1 MRTPNFKRW
10 FGNWDYDENAQVK
23 VTDITGL
30 SLGVDFKDTKALKK
44 WLISN
49 YAGQSVRIESDGS
62 IVGFSSKKL
71 NASLKRRG
79 ETQRSA
85 YTALEDLIKNAV
97 YFDFENNDGQDKHSN
112 LAGQDVYYSA
122 MKIGNEFYAVK
133 FKFDTLKEDLSRTY
147 KDHKVT
153 EITISPLVYH
163 TQTRINNPATYART
177 GDTLAFTLSDLTNGV
192 NPENVSKVVDENG
205 EPLVVYHGTDYGGFS
220 VFNTFDIAG
229 RNVGAFFSSEDRASW
244 YAKASYSPEILR
256 KGDGNTSG
264 MYACFLNMK
273 NPKIID
279 AEGEWAGH
287 IDQLRDNEEQ
297 DGVIVLNVVD
307 GTHDEGSRFE
317 DTNYVVFNPEQI
329 KSATD
334 NIGTFDGNDP
344 DIYYQAFSVRKSL
357 LQRLKDWL
365 RGKDIDDITIA
376 GIPISATNMKITFDN
391 EESERRYKEAELGVP
406 EPTVPQKVKRFTS
419 RLFKSFR
426 GDFPE
431 LAGNREFDF
440 AREEF
445 RKLGRAKSAQI
456 HKAMKT
462 FTENLGNLSERQRDL
477 FGRMRLLDDLMWRKS
492 QVPDAELPFG
502 FDDETL
508 KKEHEK
514 FTKLIQNEPGVQKAI
529 QAEEQTMREISRE
542 FVELAGQLGLNLD
555 GVFRNPHYYRHTIL
569 EYASMAARSTR
580 GARQADSKFG
590 GTLQDAIDEKL
601 NEIKNRSFM
610 KKYKGSALDINMNY
624 TQAQGEVRAQM
635 LMDIETMKTLLEIK
649 KKYDKAPELR
659 EALKKAFTP
668 PSDGNERHN
677 QGEGANL
684 SDIIPEGYA
693 LYNPAGS
700 RLIQSANTAAENV
713 LAMAIDDAAE
723 ETGLPLDEIL
733 NSMGANSEEFFNQ
746 LWIIPKEIKET
757 LRNMSKGRDR
767 GLLGNT
773 AKAITTAWKKL
784 VLFSPTRNLKYNF
797 RNFTGDLDAVIAGN
811 PNALKF
817 FGQAVR
823 ELTAHFTK
831 NKTTQDLKD
840 YMERSGGMNADSMAF
855 NDSEIKEL
863 QNMAEILKDEKAS
876 IPKKGW
882 NLIKK
887 FFANEVAFTQ
897 WREHILRYAAYLA
910 YKQDMD
916 NNKGTPSTWGA
927 SLKNE
932 VMALSDNRDKAYKMS
947 NELLGAYDQVS
958 DTGKQLREM
967 LIPFYSWMEVNMRR
981 YYRLLKNGFSG
992 QNSSDFTK
1000 RLLLGQSARVP
1011 FYALSAAETFG
1022 KIALLTMAIQAF
1034 NRMVFGD
1041 DDDEL
1046 PNDVKYRPHLTLGKY
1061 NGKVYYFDRIG
1072 ALADAADWLSLDSIF
1087 LDAKELAN
1095 NQQTLG
1101 GYVKKMAQAPVN
1113 KVINGLNPIL
1123 KMPIELA
1130 TGRTMYPDAFNSRT
1144 IRDSKKYVAQSLGLA
1159 WPYKAVTG
1167 EPRSDW
1173 DELSRMLVYS
1183 LDPNEAAYFQ
1193 TLDKVRQFQERV
1205 LDKKFD
1211 GFATT
1216 RRGQVLQNLKRAMR
1230 YGDKAAVRR
1239 YLKEYAKLDGTKKG
1253 LKQSMKAMNPLYGLS
1268 NAEKKQF
1275 LKWITADDRKYLNKA
1290 NRYYHALADRY
1301 LR

>member
-1 MRTPNFKRW
+1 
-10 FGNWDYDENAQVK
+10 
-23 VTDITGL
+23 
-30 SLGVDFKDTKALKK
+30 
-44 WLISN
+44 
-49 YAGQSVRIESDGS
+49 
-62 IVGFSSKKL
+62 
-71 NASLKRRG
+71 
-79 ETQRSA
+79 
-85 YTALEDLIKNAV
+85 
-97 YFDFENNDGQDKHSN
+97 
-112 LAGQDVYYSA
+112 
-122 MKIGNEFYAVK
+122 
-133 FKFDTLKEDLSRTY
+133 
-147 KDHKVT
+147 
-153 EITISPLVYH
+153 
-163 TQTRINNPATYART
+163 
-177 GDTLAFTLSDLTNGV
+177 
-192 NPENVSKVVDENG
+192 
-205 EPLVVYHGTDYGGFS
+205 
-220 VFNTFDIAG
+220 
-229 RNVGAFFSSEDRASW
+229 
-244 YAKASYSPEILR
+244 
-256 KGDGNTSG
+256 
-264 MYACFLNMK
+264 
-273 NPKIID
+273 
-279 AEGEWAGH
+279 
-287 IDQLRDNEEQ
+287 
-297 DGVIVLNVVD
+297 
-307 GTHDEGSRFE
+307 
-317 DTNYVVFNPEQI
+317 
-329 KSATD
+329 
-334 NIGTFDGNDP
+334 
-344 DIYYQAFSVRKSL
+344 
-357 LQRLKDWL
+357 
-365 RGKDIDDITIA
+365 
-376 GIPISATNMKITFDN
+376 
-391 EESERRYKEAELGVP
+391 
-406 EPTVPQKVKRFTS
+406 
-419 RLFKSFR
+419 
-426 GDFPE
+426 
-431 LAGNREFDF
+431 
-440 AREEF
+440 
-445 RKLGRAKSAQI
+445 
-456 HKAMKT
+456 
-462 FTENLGNLSERQRDL
+462 
-477 FGRMRLLDDLMWRKS
+477 
-492 QVPDAELPFG
+492 
-502 FDDETL
+502 
-508 KKEHEK
+508 
-514 FTKLIQNEPGVQKAI
+514 
-529 QAEEQTMREISRE
+529 
-542 FVELAGQLGLNLD
+542 
-555 GVFRNPHYYRHTIL
+555 
-569 EYASMAARSTR
+569 
-580 GARQADSKFG
+580 
-590 GTLQDAIDEKL
+590 
-601 NEIKNRSFM
+601 
-610 KKYKGSALDINMNY
+610 
-624 TQAQGEVRAQM
+624 
-635 LMDIETMKTLLEIK
+635 
-649 KKYDKAPELR
+649 
-659 EALKKAFTP
+659 TP

-723 ETGLPLDEIL
+723 ETGLPLDEII
-733 NSMGANSEEFFNQ
+733 NSMGANGEEFFNQ

-1022 KIALLTMAIQAF
+1022 KIALLTMAVQAF

-1144 IRDSKKYVAQSLGLA
+1144 IRDSKKYIAQSLGLA

-1216 RRGQVLQNLKRAMR
+1216 RRGQVLQNLKRTMR